1 MKLTF
6 FQLLLFC
13 FFSTKSLAAV
23 NYDGCYLLFMPSATA
38 PSFCL
43 DGTNEE
49 GISGAGA
56 RLVIFRTNTDLITA
70 CAVSSAL
77 GASEDSFE
85 FILNNKKEL
94 VLSEVKLNRSRLEG
108 IATFG
113 KTKLQFIEMDST
125 TSKRLLSK
133 FYNEPK
139 CWNLNPGEI
148 VKLR

>member
-6 FQLLLFC
+6 FRLLLFC
-13 FFSTKSLAAV
+13 FFSTKSFAAV
-23 NYDGCYLLFMPSATA
+23 NYDGCYQLFMPSATA

-49 GISGAGA
+49 GIGGAGA

-77 GASEDSFE
+77 GVSENSFE
-85 FILNNKKEL
+85 FILNNKREL
-94 VLSEVKLNRSRLEG
+94 VLSEVKLNRFRLEG

-113 KTKLQFIEMDST
+113 KTKLQFIQIDAS

-133 FYNEPK
+133 FYDEPK